1 MPFCQNCGAEVTGR
15 FCGKC
20 GTPMAAEGAPSAG
33 FPAQPQANYSAP
45 PAQAGA
51 GLTDNVAGALCY
63 LVGLVTGIIFLLIAP
78 YNQNKK
84 IRFHAFQAIFLHLAV
99 IVLSIGLSI
108 LGFITSGFAFMLY
121 PIIWLGAL
129 VVWVYIMVMTYQD
142 KRISLPIIGPLAEKQ
157 A

>member
-1 MPFCQNCGAEVTGR
+1 MAFCQNCGAEVTGR

-20 GTPMAAEGAPSAG
+20 GTPMAAGAPNAG
-33 FPAQPQANYSAP
+33 FSPQPQANYSAHQ
-45 PAQAGA
+45 AQAGA
-51 GLTDNVAGALCY
+51 GLTDNVAGTLCY

-99 IVLSIGLSI
+99 IAVSITLSI

-121 PIIWLGAL
+121 PLIWLGAL
-129 VVWVYIMVMTYQD
+129 AVWIYIMVMTYQD
-142 KRISLPIIGPLAEKQ
+142 KRISLPVIGPLAEKQ
-157 A
+157 V